1 MTDRELMQQTLEA
14 LQAVKEAP
22 SKDEIQRAWIVS
34 DLLQKRLAQPEPVID
49 KSAAIRIATALGWV
63 PPGDTSQKRVDEA
76 ENQRQEQEPVCAH
89 DIPKIKCSFCHVEY
103 KQPEQEPVAWVL
115 EWIEDGEVYASK
127 LYESERRCR
136 YDAKKDTDAVCRPL
150 VYGDTSPSDGT
161 EPQPLFDDWR
171 GGFPYK
177 GCPPCNNKCEQ
188 GRLCP
193 ARTK

>member
-1 MTDRELMQQTLEA
+1 MTDSDIMQQALEA

-22 SKDEIQRAWIVS
+22 SKDEIQRAWIVCN
-34 DLLQKRLAQPEPVID
+34 LLQKRLAQQEPVID

-63 PPGDTSQKRVDEA
+63 PPSDTSQDRVDQA
-76 ENQRQEQEPVCAH
+76 QKQRH
-89 DIPKIKCSFCHVEY
+89 
-103 KQPEQEPVAWVL
+103 EQEPVAWVL

-193 ARTK
+193 ARNA